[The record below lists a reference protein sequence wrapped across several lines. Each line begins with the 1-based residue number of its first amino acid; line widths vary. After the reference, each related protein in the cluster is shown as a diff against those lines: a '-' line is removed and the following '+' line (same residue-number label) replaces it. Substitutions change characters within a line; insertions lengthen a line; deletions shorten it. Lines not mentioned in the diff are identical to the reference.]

1 MVNTLVCTVP
11 NEVSL
16 CSDCRYYLK
25 VSTWSEETHFLADQ
39 LADPAR
45 VVRRAEAPL
54 EFEQDAFVGDAERVP
69 FDFGIAGART
79 AWTVRLLA
87 HGLQHAVH
95 HKGDHLAGAAF
106 PEHTVHDAI
115 DDDLGTLN
123 GSLEGEERFIC
134 NV

>member
-1 MVNTLVCTVP
+1 M
-11 NEVSL
+11 E
-16 CSDCRYYLK
+16 RG
-25 VSTWSEETHFLADQ
+25 ETHFLADQ

-54 EFEQDAFVGDAERVP
+54 GSNRMRLSAMP
-69 FDFGIAGART
+69 SAGYHLTLVLRAPRT
-79 AWTVRLLA
+79 AWAVRLLA

-95 HKGDHLAGAAF
+95 HKGDHLAGASF
-106 PEHTVHDAI
+106 PEHTAHDAI

-123 GSLEGEERFIC
+123 GSLEGGRCLHVC